1 MQTSNTSKSTS
12 AQTPCLRRAQS
23 LPNELGSDVVG
34 RPLFWFKAP
43 KRKIAQLEKETS
55 RDPKPP
61 RRRLPLF
68 PHLVRFRSNKW
79 SSLPED
85 LQMPDLLSS
94 KPSFSDSDE
103 PPQTI
108 ETVETTDTTED
119 DTWTIYSTDDE
130 DNNDALHG
138 LSFLDESDQNR
149 DD

>member
-1 MQTSNTSKSTS
+1 
-12 AQTPCLRRAQS
+12 
-23 LPNELGSDVVG
+23 
-34 RPLFWFKAP
+34 
-43 KRKIAQLEKETS
+43 
-55 RDPKPP
+55 
-61 RRRLPLF
+61 
-68 PHLVRFRSNKW
+68 
-79 SSLPED
+79 
-85 LQMPDLLSS
+85 MPDLLSS